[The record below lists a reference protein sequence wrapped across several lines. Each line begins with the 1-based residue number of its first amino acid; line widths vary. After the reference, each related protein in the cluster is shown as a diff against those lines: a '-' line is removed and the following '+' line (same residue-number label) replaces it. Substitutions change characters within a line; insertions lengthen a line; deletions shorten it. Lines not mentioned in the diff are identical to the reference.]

1 MSTETVNQIKTYDF
15 YRIENTTVLNGI
27 PILGMFG
34 ARRDR
39 WYIDLPEWI
48 GPRANLEMV
57 MGADVMLDV
66 LSTGNERVNVT
77 FSNHATTEFNAEL
90 KLTHLS
96 NGDYT
101 VTDLTDQY
109 DSVPEKIWLCGVT
122 QFVFQSDYPQEIYVK
137 RNVTVS

>member
-1 MSTETVNQIKTYDF
+1 MLRLDRTKKSFQFLRTESF
-15 YRIENTTVLNGI
+15 
-27 PILGMFG
+27 
-34 ARRDR
+34 A
-39 WYIDLPEWI
+39 
-48 GPRANLEMV
+48 
-57 MGADVMLDV
+57 
-66 LSTGNERVNVT
+66 
-77 FSNHATTEFNAEL
+77 NHATTEFDAEL

-122 QFVFQSDYPQEIYVK
+122 QFVFQSEYPQEIYVK